1 MERSGRGETVPAAA
15 PRLHGVAVRGDVLLH
30 HFRPV
35 CAWVV
40 WSHVSVKEG
49 VLEVGGDDRSSPHE
63 KALPLCCL

>member
-15 PRLHGVAVRGDVLLH
+15 PRLHGVAVRGDGVAVRGDVLLH

-40 WSHVSVKEG
+40 WFHVSVKQGG
-49 VLEVGGDDRSSPHE
+49 VLEVGARR
-63 KALPLCCL
+63 